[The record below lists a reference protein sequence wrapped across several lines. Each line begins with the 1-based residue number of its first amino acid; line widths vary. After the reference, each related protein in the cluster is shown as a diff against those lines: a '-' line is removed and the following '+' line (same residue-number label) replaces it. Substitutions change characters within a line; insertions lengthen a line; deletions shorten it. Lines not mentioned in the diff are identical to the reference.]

1 MAVRK
6 PNEGVDDSQWKKL
19 TPLVKD
25 DKLDDLMFAGKVCFH
40 YSIYLYILKWNEQ
53 WGEKDSLVMIFS
65 IIFAEQQIGIR
76 FEVLAAM

>member
-25 DKLDDLMFAGKVCFH
+25 DKLDDLMFAGKVCLH
-40 YSIYLYILKWNEQ
+40 GSIYIDILMWKER